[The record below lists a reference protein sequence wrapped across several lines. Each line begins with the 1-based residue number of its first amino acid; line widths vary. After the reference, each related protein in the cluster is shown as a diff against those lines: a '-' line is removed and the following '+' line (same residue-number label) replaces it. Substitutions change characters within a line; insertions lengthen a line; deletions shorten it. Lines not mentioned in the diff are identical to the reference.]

1 MRFPILLL
9 ALLLA
14 FLAAIASLP
23 ARAQTVAEVEQAWRG
38 WMSRNG
44 RTTGGLAVLHQ
55 GRVAHEAV
63 MGRDRVGQ
71 PLPMASL
78 SKAVTG
84 VCIAGLIDQGRL
96 SFDTPLS
103 QALPRTIARLGTPDD
118 RRLLDVTIA
127 QLLTHRAGFDPG
139 GGGGDPATAPL
150 GGYLAKATA
159 TRTAFDEGVK
169 WIFGNK
175 LPQPPG
181 ARYAYSNA
189 AYLLLGAIIQET
201 TGQDYEPYCKATVLT
216 PLGAR
221 GAALDPAW
229 RILSSFGGWRMSLAD
244 YGRFYQAFA
253 EGNPAIGPVARR
265 WMMSPEGKALGRG
278 GGVHYG
284 LGTFVR
290 PTATGGG
297 KFWHWGGW
305 SYDLRPAFDGP
316 LRASYSTFAVRWGAI
331 DANVVVHMEPML
343 AGEGGAGNQL
353 DGALGAAA
361 HKVTRWPQ

>member
-1 MRFPILLL
+1 MRRFRVLFL
-9 ALLLA
+9 ALLLM
-14 FLAAIASLP
+14 AAAAE
-23 ARAQTVAEVEQAWRG
+23 ARAQTVADIETAWRG
-38 WMSRNG
+38 WMNRNG
-44 RTTGGLAVLHQ
+44 RATGGLAVLHQ

-63 MGRDRVGQ
+63 LGRDGIGQ

-96 SFDTPLS
+96 AFDTPLS
-103 QALPRTIARLGTPDD
+103 QALARTIARVGAPADP
-118 RRLLDVTIA
+118 RLSGVTVG
-127 QLLTHRAGFDPG
+127 QLLTHRAGFDRGKGG

-150 GGYLAKATA
+150 GAYLAKATA

-169 WIFGNK
+169 WIFRLE
-175 LPQPPG
+175 LPLPPG

-189 AYLLLGAIIQET
+189 AYLLLGAVIQET
-201 TGQDYEPYCKATVLT
+201 TGQDYETYCKTAVLT

-229 RILSSFGGWRMSLAD
+229 RILSSYGGWRMSLAD

-265 WMMSPEGKALGRG
+265 WMMSPEGKLVGAGSS
-278 GGVHYG
+278 VHYG

-290 PTATGGG
+290 PTAEGGG
-297 KFWHWGGW
+297 NFWHWGGW
-305 SYDLRPAFDGP
+305 SFDLRPAFDGP
-316 LRASYSTFAVRWGAI
+316 LRASYSTFAVRWGAL
-331 DANVVVHMEPML
+331 DVNVVVHMEPML

-361 HKVTRWPQ
+361 RKVTRWP

>member
-1 MRFPILLL
+1 MRRFRVLIL
-9 ALLLA
+9 ALLLMA
-14 FLAAIASLP
+14 PAAE
-23 ARAQTVAEVEQAWRG
+23 ARAQTVADIEVAWRG
-38 WMSRNG
+38 WMNRNG
-44 RTTGGLAVLHQ
+44 RTTGSLAVLHQ
-55 GRVAHEAV
+55 GRVAHEAAT
-63 MGRDRVGQ
+63 GRDGIGQ

-96 SFDTPLS
+96 AFDTPLS
-103 QALPRTIARLGTPDD
+103 QALQRTIARVGTPVDP
-118 RRLLDVTIA
+118 RLLGVTVA

-139 GGGGDPATAPL
+139 RNHDPATAPL
-150 GGYLAKATA
+150 YVYLAKATA

-175 LPQPPG
+175 LPLPPG
-181 ARYAYSNA
+181 ARYVYSNA

-201 TGQDYEPYCKATVLT
+201 TGQDYETYCKTTVLT

-229 RILSSFGGWRMSLAD
+229 RILSSYGGWRMSLAD

-265 WMMSPEGKALGRG
+265 WMMSPEGKQIG
-278 GGVHYG
+278 GGSGVHHG

-290 PTATGGG
+290 PTAEGGG
-297 KFWHWGGW
+297 NFWHWGGW

-316 LRASYSTFAVRWGAI
+316 LHASYSTFAVRWGAL
-331 DANVVVHMEPML
+331 DVNVVVHMEPTL

-353 DGALGAAA
+353 NGALGAAA
-361 HKVTRWPQ
+361 RKVTRWP

>member
-1 MRFPILLL
+1 MHCFRVLILAVLL
-9 ALLLA
+9 AA
-14 FLAAIASLP
+14 TTLP
-23 ARAQTVAEVEQAWRG
+23 AAAQTVAEIEQAWRG

-55 GRVAHEAV
+55 GRVVHEAAT
-63 MGRDRVGQ
+63 GRDAIGQ

-84 VCIAGLIDQGRL
+84 VCIAGLIDSGRL
-96 SFDTPLS
+96 AFDTPLS
-103 QALPRTIARLGTPDD
+103 QSLQRTIARVGAPVDP
-118 RRLLDVTIA
+118 RLLGVTVA
-127 QLLTHRAGFDPG
+127 QLLTHRAGFDPAR
-139 GGGGDPATAPL
+139 GGDPATEPL
-150 GGYLAKATA
+150 GAYLAKATA

-169 WIFGNK
+169 WIFRRE
-175 LPQPPG
+175 LPLPPG

-201 TGQDYEPYCKATVLT
+201 TGQDYEPYCKAAVLT

-229 RILSSFGGWRMSLAD
+229 RILSSYGGWRMSLAD

-253 EGNPAIGPVARR
+253 LGNPAIGPVARA
-265 WMMSPEGKALGRG
+265 WMMSPEGKLLG
-278 GGVHYG
+278 GGSSVHYG

-290 PTATGGG
+290 PTQNGGG
-297 KFWHWGGW
+297 NFWHWGGW

-331 DANVVVHMEPML
+331 DVNVVVHMEPKL
-343 AGEGGAGNQL
+343 AGEGAAGNQL

-361 HKVTRWPQ
+361 HKVTRWP